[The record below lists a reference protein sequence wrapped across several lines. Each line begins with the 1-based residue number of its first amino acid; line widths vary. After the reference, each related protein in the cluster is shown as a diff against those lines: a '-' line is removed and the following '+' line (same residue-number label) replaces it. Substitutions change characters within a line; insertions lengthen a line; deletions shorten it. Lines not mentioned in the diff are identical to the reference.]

1 MKQFNQK
8 ISYAFIFIIFALIS
22 FGEVKAQDA
31 MPTPTPT
38 PPVVEKIIIEATP
51 TPPIVDKTDSSLTDG
66 DAEKNVQPENLQGVP
81 AIAPGY
87 ESQERDLPDLGRVG
101 VDMLSQKSISL
112 KELIV
117 KGLENNIDIEVT
129 RKDVEIAE
137 FDLQAAD
144 GFYEPRFTGQTFFER
159 ATFPNLSVFSNNKTT
174 TTNSIV
180 GNARYQGYI
189 REFGTTYFAE
199 INNQRLTTTNPI
211 SILSPQNNTSFVLGI
226 SQPLF
231 RGRRFDNQRRLIEI
245 AKRNLSLTD
254 TQFRQKAIEITA
266 NIQRAYWDL
275 AYALKNLQV
284 QRDGVRDAKDQL
296 AHNRRLVENGIL
308 APIDI
313 VAAETQVANLEQ
325 NVYIALEQVNRSE
338 NILKNLVAEN
348 KDDEIWN
355 KALVPTDS
363 VKLDTPR
370 TTLNDAL
377 ALALDNR
384 PELEL
389 NKVAGDINELDQRF
403 YRDQAKP
410 KVDLTATYT
419 SSGISGSFNNNF
431 SSPFTP
437 TVCQTAPTS
446 VACQAALDNFNTT
459 VRQNASTFTGG
470 TQSTFTDILLNRYP
484 TYRVGVTFDLPLFGN
499 RTTKANLGKSLVQSD
514 RIKLQRE
521 QIEQAIQVD
530 VRNALQS
537 VRTAEARLRAAAV
550 SRENSEKQ
558 YASEQRKLDEGFTDV
573 YKVLERQTA
582 LMNARSAELQAQ
594 TELNKAIAELQ
605 RATGNSLKAN
615 EVETRLR
622 K

>member
-1 MKQFNQK
+1 MIMKQFSQK
-8 ISYAFIFIIFALIS
+8 ISYAIIFITFALFN
-22 FGEVKAQDA
+22 FGKASAQDTV
-31 MPTPTPT
+31 PSPTPILTPTPQ
-38 PPVVEKIIIEATP
+38 
-51 TPPIVDKTDSSLTDG
+51 IVDKTKSSLTDG
-66 DAEKNVQPENLQGVP
+66 DAEKNVQPENLKGVP
-81 AIAPGY
+81 EIAPDY
-87 ESQERDLPDLGRVG
+87 ESKERDLPDLGRVG
-101 VDMLSQKSISL
+101 VDMMSQKPLSL
-112 KELIV
+112 REAIV

-137 FDLQAAD
+137 FDLKAAD
-144 GFYEPRFTGQTFFER
+144 GFYEPKFSGQTFFER
-159 ATFPNLSVFSNNKTT
+159 ATVPNLSIFSDTQT
-174 TTNSIV
+174 IITNSIV
-180 GNARYQGYI
+180 GNARYQGFI
-189 REFGTTYFAE
+189 REYGTTYFAE
-199 INNQRLTTTNPI
+199 INNQRLTSSNPI
-211 SILSPQNNTSFVLGI
+211 SILSPQNNTSFTIGI
-226 SQPLF
+226 TQPLF
-231 RGRRFDNQRRLIEI
+231 RGRKFDNQRRIIEI

-275 AYALKNLQV
+275 AFALKNLQV

-325 NVYIALEQVNRSE
+325 NVYVALDQVNRAE
-338 NILKNLVAEN
+338 NILKGLIAGNRN
-348 KDDEIWN
+348 DEIWSD
-355 KALVPTDS
+355 ALVPTDS
-363 VKLDTPR
+363 VKLDAPR
-370 TTLNDAL
+370 TSLDDAL

-403 YRDQAKP
+403 YREQDKP
-410 KVDLTATYT
+410 QVDLTASY
-419 SSGISGSFNNNF
+419 SSAGISGSFNNNF
-431 SSPFTP
+431 QSPFTP
-437 TVCQTAPTS
+437 TICQTAPTS
-446 VACQAALDNFNTT
+446 DACRAALDTFNSS
-459 VRQNASTFTGG
+459 VRQNAETFTGG
-470 TQSTFTDILLNRYP
+470 VQSGLTDILLNRYP
-484 TYRVGVTFDLPLFGN
+484 TYRVGVTFNLPLFGN
-499 RTTKANLGKSLVQSD
+499 RTTKANLGKSFVQGD
-514 RIKLQRE
+514 KIKAQRE
-521 QIEQAIQVD
+521 QIEQLIQVD

-550 SRENSEKQ
+550 ARENSEKQ

-594 TELNKAIAELQ
+594 TELNKAIADLQ

-615 EVETRLR
+615 EVETRLI